1 MCRPAKLTQ
10 LLLLALIATLVACSP
25 AATPIPPTS
34 TSIPPTS
41 TSTSIPPTP
50 IPPTS
55 TNPPPT
61 STPAPTSTIPPK
73 PTPELMQG
81 KFDAGGV
88 NLYLICWGQGS
99 QGSPT
104 VVFDAGSGADS
115 NTWAKV
121 LLDLRYHVRV
131 CAYDRA
137 SMGKSDSQTG
147 LRTSGQS
154 AEQLH
159 ALLTSANVQGP
170 YLVVGHSSGGMNMLV
185 FADRYRDEVAGVVL
199 VDSVHPDLPQQM
211 SAVLPTPAPNESYDL
226 SELRKFS
233 GPSWADYPEPW
244 DMATTLAQV
253 RAVKSLG
260 NIPLAVLV
268 ATDPTKSG
276 WGNIPDDLKARLDKI
291 SLDLQ
296 KEYLKLSTDSSLILA
311 EHSAHSIQQDEPQV
325 VIDAIMKLV
334 DKARQK

>member
-1 MCRPAKLTQ
+1 MRHPAKLTQ
-10 LLLLALIATLVACSP
+10 LLLLALITTLVACSP

-34 TSIPPTS
+34 TPIPA

-50 IPPTS
+50 IPPTA
-55 TNPPPT
+55 TNLPPT
-61 STPAPTSTIPPK
+61 STPAPTSTVPPE
-73 PTPELMQG
+73 PTPELIQG

-99 QGSPT
+99 PT
-104 VVFDAGSGADS
+104 VVFDAGGGADS

-121 LLDLRYHVRV
+121 LLDLRYYVRV

-147 LRTSGQS
+147 LRTSEQM

-170 YLVVGHSSGGMNMLV
+170 YLVVGHSFGGMNMLV

-199 VDSVHPDLPQQM
+199 VDSVHPDLPQQL

-226 SELRKFS
+226 SELRKFV
-233 GPSWADYPEPW
+233 GPSWADYPEPM

-260 NIPLAVLV
+260 TVPLAVLV

-291 SLDLQ
+291 SLDLN

-311 EHSAHSIQQDEPQV
+311 EHSGHSIQQDEPQV
-325 VIDAIMKLV
+325 VIDAILKLV

>member
-1 MCRPAKLTQ
+1 MGHPSKLTQ
-10 LLLLALIATLVACSP
+10 LLTLALIVTLAACSP

-41 TSTSIPPTP
+41 TSIPPTP
-50 IPPTS
+50 IPSTS
-55 TNPPPT
+55 TNPSPT
-61 STPAPTSTIPPK
+61 SIPALTSTVPPK
-73 PTPELMQG
+73 PTPELIQG

-88 NLYLICWGQGS
+88 NLYLICWG

-147 LRTSGQS
+147 LRTSEQM

-159 ALLTSANVQGP
+159 TLLTSANVQGP
-170 YLVVGHSSGGMNMLV
+170 YLVVGHSFGGMNMLV
-185 FADRYRDEVAGVVL
+185 FADRYPNEVAGVVL
-199 VDSVHPDLPQQM
+199 VDSVHPDLWQQL
-211 SAVLPTPAPNESYDL
+211 SAVVLPTPAPNESYDL
-226 SELRKFS
+226 SELRKFLDLGS
-233 GPSWADYPEPW
+233 AASDYPEPM

-260 NIPLAVLV
+260 NVPLAVLV
-268 ATDPTKSG
+268 ATDPTKSR

-291 SLDLQ
+291 WLELD
-296 KEYLKLSTDSSLILA
+296 KEYLNLSSDSSLVLA
-311 EHSAHSIQQDEPQV
+311 EHSGHSIQQDEPQV
-325 VIDAIMKLV
+325 VIDAILKLV

>member
-1 MCRPAKLTQ
+1 MGHPSKLTQ
-10 LLLLALIATLVACSP
+10 LLMLALIVALGACSS

-34 TSIPPTS
+34 TSIPPTP
-41 TSTSIPPTP
+41 TSIPPTP

-61 STPAPTSTIPPK
+61 STPAPTSTALPK
-73 PTPELMQG
+73 PTPELIQG

-99 QGSPT
+99 PT
-104 VVFDAGSGADS
+104 VVFDAGMGADS

-147 LRTSGQS
+147 LRTSGQM

-159 ALLTSANVQGP
+159 TLLTNANVQGP
-170 YLVVGHSSGGMNMLV
+170 YLVVGHSFGGMNMLV
-185 FADRYRDEVAGVVL
+185 FADRYRDEVAGVAL
-199 VDSVHPDLPQQM
+199 VDSVHPDEWEQL
-211 SAVLPTPAPNESYDL
+211 SAVLPTPAPNESYGL
-226 SELRKFS
+226 GELRKDF
-233 GPSWADYPEPW
+233 GLGWTDLPEPM

-260 NIPLAVLV
+260 NLPLA
-268 ATDPTKSG
+268 
-276 WGNIPDDLKARLDKI
+276 
-291 SLDLQ
+291 
-296 KEYLKLSTDSSLILA
+296 
-311 EHSAHSIQQDEPQV
+311 
-325 VIDAIMKLV
+325 
-334 DKARQK
+334 